1 MDVDVLGTP
10 VASAFGW
17 HADVLSADSDT
28 KGGLAAAAAAAS
40 DDRRYCDRDHDPA
53 HCDGVFGDDGVVAPV
68 FALTSS
74 GLGTLSAIMAAGLVI
89 GVFGHIIR
97 SRILIVL
104 GIAVIGAVSVY
115 FGVFV
120 AKVR

>member
-1 MDVDVLGTP
+1 MDVGVLGP
-10 VASAFGW
+10 RWSSRSAGTSTCW
-17 HADVLSADSDT
+17 APIAIRRWS
-28 KGGLAAAAAAAS
+28 AAAAAAAS
-40 DDRRYCDRDHDPA
+40 DDRRYGDRNHDPA
-53 HCDGVFGDDGVVAPV
+53 HSDGVFGDHGVVAPV

>member
-1 MDVDVLGTP
+1 
-10 VASAFGW
+10 
-17 HADVLSADSDT
+17 
-28 KGGLAAAAAAAS
+28 
-40 DDRRYCDRDHDPA
+40 
-53 HCDGVFGDDGVVAPV
+53 VAPV

-104 GIAVIGAVSVY
+104 GIAAIGEVSVY

>member
-1 MDVDVLGTP
+1 VP
-10 VASAFGW
+10 
-17 HADVLSADSDT
+17 
-28 KGGLAAAAAAAS
+28 
-40 DDRRYCDRDHDPA
+40 
-53 HCDGVFGDDGVVAPV
+53 PV

-74 GLGTLSAIMAAGLVI
+74 GLGGLSAIMAAGLVV

-97 SRILIVL
+97 SRWLIVI
-104 GIAVIGAVSVY
+104 GIAVVGAVSVY

>member
-1 MDVDVLGTP
+1 
-10 VASAFGW
+10 
-17 HADVLSADSDT
+17 
-28 KGGLAAAAAAAS
+28 
-40 DDRRYCDRDHDPA
+40 
-53 HCDGVFGDDGVVAPV
+53 VAPI

-74 GLGTLSAIMAAGLVI
+74 GLGALSAIMAAGLVV

-104 GIAVIGAVSVY
+104 GIAVVGAVSVY